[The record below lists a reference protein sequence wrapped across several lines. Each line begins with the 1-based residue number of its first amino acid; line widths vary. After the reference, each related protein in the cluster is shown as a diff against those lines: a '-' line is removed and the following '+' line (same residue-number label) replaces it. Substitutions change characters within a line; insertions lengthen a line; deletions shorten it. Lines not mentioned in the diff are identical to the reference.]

1 MASAQQQVQSVVS
14 QREFANQMQVQNL
27 LTAIQTLTA
36 ALVNTKMADGDSDK
50 TSEAHIATEN
60 SLIILCER
68 LDAIVADNKRWNT
81 RTVDSLEAKLARVF
95 DANTRLMDVRAA
107 LELEASTPH
116 AKLKPTL
123 MRYGTEGWIAI
134 VGDPQFMDK
143 ALVGYGETP
152 ALALK
157 CFDMIFNGEV
167 PNDLINWLH
176 EKKHTLDSTGIDG
189 ASETESGKDTA

>member
-1 MASAQQQVQSVVS
+1 MASASAQQQVQSVVS

-36 ALVNTKMADGDSDK
+36 ALVNTKMDDAN
-50 TSEAHIATEN
+50 TEAHIATEN
-60 SLIILCER
+60 SLIALCDR
-68 LDAIVADNKRWNT
+68 LDSIVADKKRWTT

-95 DANTRLMDVRAA
+95 DANTRLMNVRT
-107 LELEASTPH
+107 ELEAEAGTPH

-134 VGDPQFMDK
+134 CGDPQFMDK

-152 ALALK
+152 ALAFK

-176 EKKHTLDSTGIDG
+176 EKKHTLDSNGTDG
-189 ASETESGKDTA
+189 TS